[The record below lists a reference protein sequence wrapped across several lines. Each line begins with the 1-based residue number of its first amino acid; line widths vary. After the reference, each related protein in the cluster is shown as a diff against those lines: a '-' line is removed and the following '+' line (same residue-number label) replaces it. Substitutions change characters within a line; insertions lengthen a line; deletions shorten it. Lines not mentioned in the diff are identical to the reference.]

1 MNYIFL
7 KFLSFFFVVY
17 VFGLVIG
24 GLSFNIGVFIDMND
38 DWIIFL
44 NFKFYLDSVF
54 NVLVIFLKFVINFED
69 C

>member
-54 NVLVIFLKFVINFED
+54 NVLVIFWKFVINVED

>member
-54 NVLVIFLKFVINFED
+54 NVLVIFLKFVVNVED